1 MPEWV
6 VTEDAGFFNGSPPRR
21 VILLR
26 KDDSHQDRR
35 LADRPE
41 GLSLQAPTTGPTAF
55 SGFFGQSPYRPRSSV
70 KTAWCLV
77 AQISATI
84 EILRCAQNDTLEP
97 GIMTV
102 DNMSP

>member
-41 GLSLQAPTTGPTAF
+41 GLSLQIAV
-55 SGFFGQSPYRPRSSV
+55 RS
-70 KTAWCLV
+70 W
-77 AQISATI
+77 
-84 EILRCAQNDTLEP
+84 EP
-97 GIMTV
+97 GARDAKGRVQRALPVGI
-102 DNMSP
+102 